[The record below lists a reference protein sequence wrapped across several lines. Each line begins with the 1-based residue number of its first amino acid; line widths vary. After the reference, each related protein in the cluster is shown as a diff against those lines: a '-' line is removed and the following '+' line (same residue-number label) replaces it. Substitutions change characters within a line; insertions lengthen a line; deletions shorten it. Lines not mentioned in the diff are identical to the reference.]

1 MQKIVGSNP
10 IIRSHESPAQEG
22 FLVASAVTGMGSS
35 ASIVP
40 IRAIQDGVLAGAEL
54 RPPRLE

>member
-1 MQKIVGSNP
+1 MQKVVGSNP
-10 IIRSHESPAQEG
+10 IIRSHESPGQAG

-54 RPPRLE
+54 QPPRLE